1 MMITLAVT
9 GKGGVGKTSI
19 AAGLARSFARK
30 GRRVIALDMDPSP
43 NLWYSLG
50 CGREGEPADIIPL
63 IAREDLITE
72 RTGAPPGASGVVFKI
87 NPKVDDILGMLGVT
101 CRDGVRLLVL
111 GAIRTGG
118 GGCYCPA
125 NTLARRLVS
134 HLAGEAD
141 ILVMDM
147 EAGVEHLGRGTTRSA
162 EALLIV
168 VEPGLKSIETAL
180 QIGRLAKDIRIPNLF
195 AVINKVRPGDNPDGI
210 AARLSAGGI
219 KTLFYLP
226 YDNAMEIAERR
237 GVHGMDIQGGE
248 MVRQYLDELAAV
260 ISKNLGEEPG
270 ITGTKGNNRYSKRE
284 E

>member
-19 AAGLARSFARK
+19 AAGLARTFARK
-30 GRRVIALDMDPSP
+30 GKRVIALDMDPSP

-50 CGREGEPADIIPL
+50 CGREGQPPDIVPL

-72 RTGAPPGASGVVFKI
+72 RTGAPPGASGVIFRI
-87 NPKVDDILGMLGVT
+87 NPKVDDLLEMLGVT

-118 GGCYCPA
+118 GGCFCPA

-134 HLAGEAD
+134 HLSGEAD

-168 VEPGLKSIETAL
+168 AEPGLKSIETAL
-180 QIGRLAKDIRIPNLF
+180 QIGRLAKDLHIPNLF
-195 AVINKVRPGDNPDGI
+195 AVVNKVRPGDNPDEI
-210 AARLSAGGI
+210 AARLLGIGI
-219 KTLFYLP
+219 KTIFALP
-226 YDNAMEIAERR
+226 YDNAMETAERR
-237 GVHGMDIQGGE
+237 GIHGMDISGGE
-248 MVRQYLDELAAV
+248 RMKQYMDELAAA
-260 ISKNLGEEPG
+260 ITKNLGEEPG
-270 ITGTKGNNRYSKRE
+270 ITG
-284 E
+284 